1 MSGKFKMVVLLLV
14 AAFLLAG
21 CGDGEE
27 KIEVK
32 TDLAARIGDETISE
46 RELEE
51 RLETLPHSQKVKFGS
66 RPGKANLVDEII
78 NERII
83 YREALEKKLQHKKD
97 VKQRLDY
104 TRRMI
109 LMKAYYQYIAENVEV
124 TEEEIQDYYQNNQ
137 LEFKTEPTIRAQ
149 HIFTKDSLKAAKWKN
164 EIENSTDPE
173 VINRLAKEESED
185 TLTSKDLGNLGYFNP
200 HGYIRFI
207 GKDKKFGN
215 AVEWLGVGQ
224 VSDIIHHNR
233 GYSIVKV
240 KEKEPSIIKA
250 LPEVREEIE
259 KKLKEEKFEA
269 AVAEEIERLREK
281 YNPKNYI
288 REEIL
293 KNTRTPDEL
302 WELAREETSP
312 KNKII
317 YYRAIA
323 NSYPDDKL
331 AAQALFMIGFTYAE
345 EIGDLSFARRA
356 FQELLEKYPEE
367 EVSESARWMMDN
379 LGKKA
384 LKFDSVEE
392 MEKEIEKE

>member
-1 MSGKFKMVVLLLV
+1 MSGNSRMVLLFLV

-46 RELEE
+46 REVEE
-51 RLETLPHSQKVKFGS
+51 RMGTLPHSQKLKFGT
-66 RPGKANLVDEII
+66 RAGKANLVDEII
-78 NERII
+78 NERVI

-104 TRRMI
+104 ARRMI
-109 LMKAYYQYIAENVEV
+109 LMKAYYQYIAENIEI

-137 LEFKTEPTIRAQ
+137 LEFKTEPTIKAQ
-149 HIFTKDSLKAAKWKN
+149 HVFTKDSLKAERWKS

-173 VINRLAKEESED
+173 TFNRLAKEESED

-215 AVEWLGVGQ
+215 AVEWLEVGQ
-224 VSDIIHHNR
+224 VSDIIHHGK

-240 KEKEPSIIKA
+240 KEKEPSIIRP
-250 LPEVREEIE
+250 LSEVKDEIE
-259 KKLKEEKFEA
+259 KKLRDEKFEK
-269 AVAEEIERLREK
+269 AVTEEIERLREK
-281 YNPKNYI
+281 YDPKNYI
-288 REEIL
+288 RQEIL
-293 KNTRTPDEL
+293 KNTRTADEL
-302 WELAREETSP
+302 WELAREESSP

-323 NSYPDDKL
+323 DSYPDDKL
-331 AAQALFMIGFTYAE
+331 ASQALFMIGFTYAE

-367 EVSESARWMMDN
+367 EISESARWMMDN

-392 MEKEIEKE
+392 MEKEMEKE